1 MAEERISKLE
11 DVSVETFQ
19 TKLQKK
25 KKEYNTKMRKHNCK
39 RLRSP
44 RWFSGKESTCNLED
58 AGLIP

>member
-25 KKEYNTKMRKHNCK
+25 KKKEYNTKRRKHNCK
-39 RLRSP
+39 RL
-44 RWFSGKESTCNLED
+44 
-58 AGLIP
+58 